1 MGLMFRFVKCV
12 FYVLVLSLLL
22 TGCSSDNKVVLDK
35 TTMRLSSL
43 DSFETGDRSRHV
55 VKDGS
60 YIYVANRE
68 QGLLVLDVSNN
79 VLSLVTTL
87 NLNGEGEDSNAEAY
101 VLTIVEDFIY
111 VAAQEEG
118 LLTVDVSTPASPEL
132 VDTDKTENQGV
143 AYSVTSAD
151 DKLYLCSFG
160 GLTIFDISDPGNP
173 VSMGTYTEDTLI
185 LHHCVVEGNYVYA
198 ASESLFYG
206 YSFSLFDISDFTE
219 PRLLGIVSANVP
231 SSDPDS
237 RPTNNPVWAVAKRDN
252 YLIVGSEGSGLL
264 IYDSQNTEQ
273 EPIKIL
279 DTLDASNQSG
289 QKNNQII
296 LQDQYAY
303 IADGENGIVVVNIR
317 DVANPYIVERME
329 TGGEVT
335 GIFVD
340 EDYLVAADET
350 TGVHLFKIS
359 EVADSDSDGAPD
371 DEDVFP
377 LDGSETT
384 DTDSDGVGNNTDT
397 DDDGDEVLDA
407 DDAFPLDGSETT
419 DTDRDGVGNN
429 ADTDDDGD
437 EVLDADD
444 AFPLDATETTDTDS
458 DGVGDNADADDDGDG
473 RTDTTDSYPLD
484 TDNDGVENADDTDDD
499 DDGVLDTADAFPLD
513 EEEWEDLNEDGI
525 GDNFPENRFAVI
537 VTSMG
542 TIKLELF
549 EDLVPITT
557 KNFIRLAN
565 DGYYDGIIFHR
576 VIDDFMIQGGDPLGT
591 GSGNP
596 GYNIID
602 EFPRNEDDELL
613 LTHEGAGV
621 LSMANTGAPDSGG
634 SQFFITLVATAW
646 LDGAHTVFGRVVEGL
661 DVLQA
666 IGDVEIDS
674 GNKPLTDVVMESVTI
689 VTE

>member
-1 MGLMFRFVKCV
+1 M
-12 FYVLVLSLLL
+12 
-22 TGCSSDNKVVLDK
+22 
-35 TTMRLSSL
+35 
-43 DSFETGDRSRHV
+43 
-55 VKDGS
+55 
-60 YIYVANRE
+60 
-68 QGLLVLDVSNN
+68 
-79 VLSLVTTL
+79 
-87 NLNGEGEDSNAEAY
+87 
-101 VLTIVEDFIY
+101 
-111 VAAQEEG
+111 
-118 LLTVDVSTPASPEL
+118 
-132 VDTDKTENQGV
+132 
-143 AYSVTSAD
+143 
-151 DKLYLCSFG
+151 
-160 GLTIFDISDPGNP
+160 
-173 VSMGTYTEDTLI
+173 
-185 LHHCVVEGNYVYA
+185 
-198 ASESLFYG
+198 
-206 YSFSLFDISDFTE
+206 
-219 PRLLGIVSANVP
+219 
-231 SSDPDS
+231 
-237 RPTNNPVWAVAKRDN
+237 
-252 YLIVGSEGSGLL
+252 
-264 IYDSQNTEQ
+264 
-273 EPIKIL
+273 
-279 DTLDASNQSG
+279 
-289 QKNNQII
+289 
-296 LQDQYAY
+296 
-303 IADGENGIVVVNIR
+303 
-317 DVANPYIVERME
+317 
-329 TGGEVT
+329 
-335 GIFVD
+335 
-340 EDYLVAADET
+340 
-350 TGVHLFKIS
+350 
-359 EVADSDSDGAPD
+359 
-371 DEDVFP
+371 
-377 LDGSETT
+377 
-384 DTDSDGVGNNTDT
+384 
-397 DDDGDEVLDA
+397 
-407 DDAFPLDGSETT
+407 
-419 DTDRDGVGNN
+419 
-429 ADTDDDGD
+429 
-437 EVLDADD
+437 
-444 AFPLDATETTDTDS
+444 DATETTDTDS